1 MLLFPLNSN
10 SQSFREENTHKKVM
24 KLTGLTELVRART
37 LRKTCLQRS
46 INSEQLI
53 EERGCLEVEQDTSE
67 IQIL

>member
-10 SQSFREENTHKKVM
+10 SQSLREGNTHKKVM
-24 KLTGLTELVRART
+24 KLMGITEVVRARK
-37 LRKTCLQRS
+37 LRKTCLQGS

-53 EERGCLEVEQDTSE
+53 EKRGCLEVEQETSE